1 MWPCIY
7 WKSSICR
14 TIEIEAYVVW
24 YHLNFV
30 SLSYLKMILYPM
42 AQSSMDLKLF
52 ILLISIYILRCIV
65 KQIMHTSTSLCLYTL
80 FTLVGGLSPLQIE
93 ANPQVL
99 AEMFLGWKYYNPY
112 CLIEISCASYTLHN
126 FLSCFVCLYCA
137 YSYYILDFGNSPWN
151 WMDDFRVSC
160 SPNIQTLS

>member
-1 MWPCIY
+1 
-7 WKSSICR
+7 
-14 TIEIEAYVVW
+14 
-24 YHLNFV
+24 
-30 SLSYLKMILYPM
+30 M

-112 CLIEISCASYTLHN
+112 CLIEISCASYIHCIISNHVLCVFTMHIVIIFQILAIVLEIEWMISG
-126 FLSCFVCLYCA
+126 FLAPLTSKHYHRQYQCA
-137 YSYYILDFGNSPWN
+137 GAIAKCPFNQQVFSFGSLVFTNENLCHYIFLF
-151 WMDDFRVSC
+151 
-160 SPNIQTLS
+160 